1 MEHLLGAEGPLIEK
15 EEQDQEIRTLRKVP
29 VPSWLVLWPFCLFFP
44 SSMVGSASPSEV
56 QNTP

>member
-29 VPSWLVLWPFCLFFP
+29 VPPGLSSGLSVSSFP
-44 SSMVGSASPSEV
+44 P
-56 QNTP
+56 PW